1 MMESRRFLWGA
12 VAVWAGAAVFVGL
25 YIWLDFNKLH
35 ALRVG
40 SDTGSYL
47 QAALNFLHHGS
58 TFDYGDWRPEMAQHD
73 QWMFLVLVPFVAAWP
88 HPETV
93 IVIQVLAVGLAAPV
107 LYALGRRFGAN
118 GFAAA
123 AVAFAYLLSPSIQGF
138 AYGDFVPLDFVP
150 LLGFGLAIAARARS
164 LVWSLVF
171 AQMLTGTKEDVALF
185 VLWFGLAG
193 AILYDRRIGGCVTAL
208 CALNVGLY
216 ELAEH
221 ATRVHTVRPQYA
233 LSDPQWPKQV
243 AFFLEILAPF
253 AFAPLALGRRVLLA
267 APLVAELVFAQNWPF
282 PLFQAGTYYSIA
294 LITLIGIGSAY
305 ALARVPGFARAMPA
319 TAIVMALFFNVTV
332 LHFGRRP
339 FAADPQY
346 DVARAWG
353 ARTQTVVFP
362 CEDQGAWVVAASNP
376 DARLAGCDPRTPLRR
391 DRPAWRDAPLA
402 SNGPWTRGPQ

>member
-1 MMESRRFLWGA
+1 MPASRRSSLGPLFVWGA
-12 VAVWAGAAVFVGL
+12 AALFAAVYVA
-25 YIWLDFNKLH
+25 LDLNKLH

-73 QWMFLVLVPFVAAWP
+73 QWMFLVLLPFVAVWP

-93 IVIQVLAVGLAAPV
+93 IVVQVLAIALAAPV
-107 LYALGRRFGAN
+107 LYALCRRFG
-118 GFAAA
+118 GSETAAA
-123 AVAFAYLLSPSIQGF
+123 VVAFAYLISPSVQGF

-150 LLGFGLAIAARARS
+150 LLGFALALAARERS
-164 LVWSLVF
+164 LLWCLVF
-171 AQMLTGTKEDVALF
+171 AELLTGTKEDVGLF
-185 VLWFGLAG
+185 VLWFGAAG
-193 AILYDRRIGGCVTAL
+193 AVLYDRRIGASVAAL

-216 ELAEH
+216 EAAEH
-221 ATRVHTVRPQYA
+221 LTRVQTVRPPYA
-233 LSDPQWPKQV
+233 LSDPQWAKQF

-253 AFAPLALGRRVLLA
+253 AFAPLALGRRILLA

-294 LITLIGIGSAY
+294 IVTLIAIASAY
-305 ALARVPGFARAMPA
+305 AIARVPQFVRAVPA

-332 LHFGRRP
+332 LHFGRHP
-339 FAADPQY
+339 FEQDPQY
-346 DVARAWG
+346 ATAAAWS
-353 ARTQTVVFP
+353 ATSLPVVFP
-362 CEDQGAWVVAASNP
+362 CEDQGAWVVAAENTN
-376 DARLAGCDPRTPLRR
+376 ARLAGCDARTPLHR

-402 SNGPWTRGPQ
+402 STQAWSAGP